1 MNVIEKENQGW
12 RTAVKKILLVEDDPT
27 MLELLST
34 LFMLEGFEVATMLG
48 EEAIL
53 ESVVKNYPDVILMD
67 VHLRLGGGKEVS
79 GFDLLKLIRS
89 EETTR
94 DKKVVMY
101 SGMDFRIKSREEG
114 ADGFILKPFM
124 PDEMI
129 NKIKELLE

>member
-1 MNVIEKENQGW
+1 MGVIKKENQGW
-12 RTAVKKILLVEDDPT
+12 RTTVKKILLVEDDPT
-27 MLELLST
+27 MLDLLNT

-53 ESVVKNYPDVILMD
+53 ESVVKNCPDAILMD

-101 SGMDFRIKSREEG
+101 SGMDFRIKSQEEG

-129 NKIKELLE
+129 NLIKELVE

>member
-1 MNVIEKENQGW
+1 
-12 RTAVKKILLVEDDPT
+12 VKKILLVEDDPT

-53 ESVVKNYPDVILMD
+53 ESVVRNSPDVILMD

-94 DKKVVMY
+94 DKKIIMY

-124 PDEMI
+124 PDELMKI
-129 NKIKELLE
+129 IKELVE

>member
-1 MNVIEKENQGW
+1 M
-12 RTAVKKILLVEDDPT
+12 VKIMLVEDDPT

-34 LFMLEGFEVATMLG
+34 LFMLEGFEVTTMLG
-48 EEAIL
+48 EETIL
-53 ESVVKNYPDVILMD
+53 ESILRNDPDVIMMD

-94 DKKVVMY
+94 DKKIVMS
-101 SGMDFRIKSREEG
+101 SGIDFRIRSREDG

-124 PDEMI
+124 PDELI
-129 NKIKELLE
+129 NKIKELVE

>member
-1 MNVIEKENQGW
+1 M
-12 RTAVKKILLVEDDPT
+12 KKILLVEDDPT

-53 ESVVKNYPDVILMD
+53 ESVVRNSPDVILMD

-94 DKKVVMY
+94 DKKIIMY

-124 PDEMI
+124 PDELMKI
-129 NKIKELLE
+129 IKELVE